1 MGQAMYEIASFTAA
15 VRGYRRSSRAGLRA
29 VGRVAHVIS
38 AAGSILLL
46 ATTAAADTA
55 QSEIPEAGRQKAV
68 QCIACHGVGG
78 ETTNPGFPDLAGQNA
93 AYLQN
98 QLVSF
103 KSGSRYHPVMTPV
116 AKSLSD
122 EDIRDLA
129 AYFSALEPAAG
140 REEQQ

>member
-1 MGQAMYEIASFTAA
+1 M
-15 VRGYRRSSRAGLRA
+15 
-29 VGRVAHVIS
+29 
-38 AAGSILLL
+38 
-46 ATTAAADTA
+46 TAAAGTA
-55 QSEIPEAGRQKAV
+55 QAEIPEAGRQKAV

-129 AYFSALEPAAG
+129 AYFSALEDAAG
-140 REEQQ
+140 GEDQQ